1 MKVAPKITLRK
12 DLYLEIGFQ
21 RAAFQIICVTRSKA
35 SKGNNYPG
43 LRMHSHGLIPY

>member
-1 MKVAPKITLRK
+1 MKVDPKITLRK

-21 RAAFQIICVTRSKA
+21 RAAFQIICVTGSKA
-35 SKGNNYPG
+35 SKGYNYPG